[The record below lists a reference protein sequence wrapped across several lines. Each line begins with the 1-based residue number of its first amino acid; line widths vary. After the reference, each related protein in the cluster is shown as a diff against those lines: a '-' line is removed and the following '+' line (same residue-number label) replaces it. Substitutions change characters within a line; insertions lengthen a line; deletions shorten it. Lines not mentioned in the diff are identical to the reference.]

1 MNEQQHSISIL
12 FAGGKTGG
20 HLYPG
25 IAVAEE
31 LLRRRPELTI
41 SFAGAGFELPRREC
55 VKRNWSYHYIPSAPF
70 YQSNPFQL
78 LRGMKLNLSGV
89 FYSLKLLRR
98 VKPRLLIVCGGY
110 EGFPLAIAARLRGV
124 PILLLEQNAMPG
136 LTNRVL
142 SPLADAATAAFPG
155 TEKYLRAKKVIVTGN
170 PVRPG
175 LGDSPKDFSRFGLT
189 EGRFT
194 VLVTGGSA
202 GAHRL
207 NMAVVEAA
215 DELAKVDKL
224 QFILQTGK
232 ADATMIQ
239 QAVDKA
245 GLTAYVNAYLDDIG
259 AAYAITDLVVSRSGG
274 SIFELAILGLPAVL
288 VPYPY
293 AAADHQTPNAR
304 TFTDHGAARFVT
316 DAEMTGE
323 RFYSEV
329 TGLFN
334 DRGKLS
340 EMSAAMKRLGKPK
353 AAQLAAE
360 LALELLNT

>member
-1 MNEQQHSISIL
+1 MQSTCQHSIL

-31 LLRRRPELTI
+31 LLRLRPELTI

-55 VKRNWSYHYIPSAPF
+55 AKRNWAYQYVPSAQF
-70 YQSNPFQL
+70 YQSNPLQL
-78 LRGMKLNLSGV
+78 LRGMKLNLSGI
-89 FYSLKLLRR
+89 FFSLKFLRET
-98 VKPRLLIVCGGY
+98 KPRLVIVCGGY
-110 EGFPLAIAARLRGV
+110 EGFPLAIAARLRGI

-175 LGDSPKDFSRFGLT
+175 LGDSPTDYKHFGLSS
-189 EGRFT
+189 EKFT

-202 GAHRL
+202 GAHQL
-207 NMAVVEAA
+207 NMAVIEAA
-215 DELAKVDKL
+215 EKLAKVDKL

-232 ADATMIQ
+232 ADATMVR
-239 QAVDKA
+239 QAVNAA
-245 GLTAYVNAYLDDIG
+245 GLTASVNAYLNDIG
-259 AAYAITDLVVSRSGG
+259 AAYSITDLVVSRSGG

-288 VPYPY
+288 VPYPF

-304 TFTDHGAARFVT
+304 TFADHGAARFVT

-329 TGLFN
+329 TGLLN
-334 DRGKLS
+334 DRARLG

-353 AAQLAAE
+353 AAKLAAD
-360 LALELLNT
+360 LALEIAGF

>member
-25 IAVAEE
+25 IAVAKE

-55 VKRNWSYHYIPSAPF
+55 AKRDWGYHYIPSAPF
-70 YQSNPFQL
+70 YQSSPFQL
-78 LRGMKLNLSGV
+78 LRGMKLNFSGV
-89 FYSLKLLRR
+89 FYALKLLRQ

-175 LGDSPKDFSRFGLT
+175 LGDSPKDFNRFGLKA
-189 EGRFT
+189 ENFT
-194 VLVTGGSA
+194 ILVTGGSA

-232 ADATMIQ
+232 ADAAMVQ
-239 QAVDKA
+239 QAVEAA
-245 GLTAYVNAYLDDIG
+245 GLTACVNAYLDDIG

-304 TFTDHGAARFVT
+304 TFADHGAARFVT

-329 TGLFN
+329 TGLLN

-353 AAQLAAE
+353 AAELAAE
-360 LALELLNT
+360 LALEIAGF

>member
-1 MNEQQHSISIL
+1 MAANKQHSIL

-31 LLRRRPELTI
+31 LLHRQPELTI

-55 VKRNWSYHYIPSAPF
+55 ASRGWDYQYIPSAPF
-70 YQSNPFQL
+70 YQSSPLQL
-78 LRGMKLNLSGV
+78 LRGMKLNLSGI
-89 FYSLKLLRR
+89 FYALKLLRQ
-98 VKPRLLIVCGGY
+98 VKPSLLIVCGGY
-110 EGFPLAIAARLRGV
+110 EGFPLAIAARLRKV
-124 PILLLEQNAMPG
+124 PILLLEQNAIPG

-142 SPLADAATAAFPG
+142 SPLAAAATAAFPR

-175 LGDSPKDFSRFGLT
+175 LGDYPKDYKRFGLKADN
-189 EGRFT
+189 FT

-207 NMAVVEAA
+207 NMAVVEAVN
-215 DELAKVDKL
+215 ELAKVDKL
-224 QFILQTGK
+224 QFILQTGATDAAMVQK
-232 ADATMIQ
+232 AVEA
-239 QAVDKA
+239 A
-245 GLTAYVNAYLDDIG
+245 GLTAYVNAYLNDIG
-259 AAYAITDLVVSRSGG
+259 SAYAITDLVVSRSGG

-304 TFTDHGAARFVT
+304 TFADHGAARFVT

-329 TGLFN
+329 TRLFN
-334 DRGKLS
+334 DRARLG
-340 EMSAAMKRLGKPK
+340 EMSTAMKNLGKPQ
-353 AAQLAAE
+353 AAELAAE
-360 LALELLNT
+360 LALEIVVF